1 MIGITLKKILDECG
15 MNVSELSRRTGVPS
29 QTLYS
34 VIRRDS
40 MKINFDI
47 LLRICEEMEVP
58 IEIFCAGGGPSLPD
72 MEEWKIVQ
80 RYRRLDDHGRR
91 LVGLVID
98 AELERT
104 SECPGA

>member
-1 MIGITLKKILDECG
+1 MIGITLKRILNERG
-15 MNVSELSRRTGVPS
+15 MNINELSRRTGIPP

-40 MKINFDI
+40 MRIDFDTLI
-47 LLRICEEMEVP
+47 RICDEMDIPVEM
-58 IEIFCAGGGPSLPD
+58 FCNRRSPGLPD
-72 MEEWKIVQ
+72 TEEWNMVL

-98 AELERT
+98 AELERAEST
-104 SECPGA
+104 LI

>member
-1 MIGITLKKILDECG
+1 MIGITLKKILDERG
-15 MNVSELSRRTGVPS
+15 MNVNELSRRTGIPS

-58 IEIFCAGGGPSLPD
+58 VEVFCAGGPSLPD
-72 MEEWKIVQ
+72 VEEWKIVQ
-80 RYRRLDDHGRR
+80 GYRRLDDHGRR
-91 LVGLVID
+91 MVGLVMD

-104 SECPGA
+104 EARPAES

>member
-1 MIGITLKKILDECG
+1 MIGITLKKILNERG
-15 MNVSELSRRTGVPS
+15 MNVNELSRRTGIPS

-47 LLRICEEMEVP
+47 LLRICEEIEVP
-58 IEIFCAGGGPSLPD
+58 VEVFCAGGGPALPD
-72 MEEWKIVQ
+72 VEEWKIVQ
-80 RYRRLDDHGRR
+80 GYRRLDDHGRR

-104 SECPGA
+104 AALPGA